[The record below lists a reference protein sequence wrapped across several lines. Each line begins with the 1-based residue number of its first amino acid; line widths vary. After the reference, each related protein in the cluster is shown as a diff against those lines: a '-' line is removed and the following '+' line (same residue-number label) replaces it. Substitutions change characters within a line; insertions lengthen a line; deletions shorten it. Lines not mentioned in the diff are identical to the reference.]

1 MKRNDFY
8 EVDGCTDFIPV
19 KLIEEHKHMT
29 NTLKVELT
37 ETGCR
42 TFVPI
47 MHSFLKANEPQKPV
61 VPKFV
66 ADFYESIKD
75 NFEYNVHD
83 LCLQF
88 DSDSDELSSEVWEWF
103 DSGKNEPIQTLVKMK
118 LYGYEIG
125 KEKLYTVEIPNPAL
139 DNLEC
144 VIVLKRIRGRVCLV
158 NTYDYMGR
166 ELSDEYQLTES
177 EIKQDFDFLWQFA
190 KEVEK

>member
-1 MKRNDFY
+1 MSKQEAIEKIYTASWDDLNY
-8 EVDGCTDFIPV
+8 KGLIVD
-19 KLIEEHKHMT
+19 
-29 NTLKVELT
+29 VET
-37 ETGCR
+37 
-42 TFVPI
+42 VNKI
-47 MHSFLKANEPQKPV
+47 IYQIAEPQKPV

-75 NFEYNVHD
+75 DFENKAYS
-83 LCLQF
+83 LCLQY
-88 DSDSDELSSEVWEWF
+88 DSGNGELSSEFEEWF
-103 DSGKNEPIQTLVKMK
+103 TWGKNEPIQTLVKMK

-158 NTYDYMGR
+158 NTYDYMDR

-177 EIKQDFDFLWQFA
+177 EIKKDFEWAWDAGFA
-190 KEVEK
+190 KEAEND